1 MPYIGHAPTNAG
13 QFVLLD
19 DIQTT
24 GSPGG
29 TFNGTLDTFNMKV
42 SSVSVSPSADNL
54 LIMLSGIVQE
64 TPGSYTVSGSTI
76 VFDDAPE
83 TGMTFYGILMGQ
95 SASVG
100 AGTVNEASLEISNA
114 GSNGQYLQKQS
125 ANTGGLTW
133 ATVDTSTLAPLASP
147 DLTGNPTAPTQSAS
161 NNSTRIA
168 TTAYAD
174 TAVSNLVDSAP
185 AALDTLNEL
194 AAALGDDA
202 SFSTTVTNSIAAKLP
217 LAGGTM
223 TGNIVMADD
232 TSIGISDSDERIEF
246 DGAGDIS
253 LLGCNVGIGT
263 ASPAATSW
271 AAASPLLQLSGT
283 QPILS
288 LDETDGTE
296 WSFAAHGGKFR
307 LYDSTDSA
315 DRFAIDTDGNVGI
328 GTASPI
334 QNLQVAESGAL
345 AGIYLTTYDTGASTS
360 TFTLA
365 KSDHNT
371 IGTYAT
377 TDANDVLG
385 TLAWRGVGSGAAGF
399 NIAGSIQVKQTGVGG
414 TTYIPGDMTFTV
426 STDTDQYER
435 MRIRSDG
442 FVGIGTDSP
451 GNDAGYTATT
461 LDVNG
466 YVQGN
471 TILIGSGIEANDTY
485 VLRWDGNTGTKSF
498 FPLTDNRHDLGNS
511 IRRWDDVYATNSSI
525 QTSDRNLKENITD
538 SSLGLDFLTQLR
550 PVEYKWKDYTAP
562 AELIDEFEASVW
574 DDKNIG
580 DERHPAEEKT
590 YTRTHY
596 GLIAQEV
603 EEVLTDMGM
612 TTEQFAPIVIS
623 PKNEND
629 TLEEAIASEEITY
642 SMRYG
647 EYVGILIKAIQ
658 ELSAKVEA
666 LENE

>member
-19 DIQTT
+19 DIETA

-29 TFNGTLDTFNMKV
+29 TFNGILDTFNMKV

-263 ASPAATSW
+263 TSPGR
-271 AAASPLLQLSGT
+271 PLHVHKDGANLHIKMTADDDRSCSMEFANDSGNT
-283 QPILS
+283 VYCGMFG
-288 LDETDGTE
+288 DV
-296 WSFAAHGGKFR
+296 AGGIDKFGIYNGGLR
-307 LYDSTDSA
+307 MVVDNS
-315 DRFAIDTDGNVGI
+315 GKVGI
-328 GTASPI
+328 GT
-334 QNLQVAESGAL
+334 
-345 AGIYLTTYDTGASTS
+345 
-360 TFTLA
+360 
-365 KSDHNT
+365 
-371 IGTYAT
+371 
-377 TDANDVLG
+377 
-385 TLAWRGVGSGAAGF
+385 
-399 NIAGSIQVKQTGVGG
+399 
-414 TTYIPGDMTFTV
+414 
-426 STDTDQYER
+426 
-435 MRIRSDG
+435 
-442 FVGIGTDSP
+442 
-451 GNDAGYTATT
+451 TAPEDL
-461 LDVNG
+461 LDVRTD
-466 YVQGN
+466 GN
-471 TILIGSGIEANDTY
+471 TICNFVHAEGNYTLFDMGKPSDTNYIWIQAVDLYRAIRINYEFLFMSNIANGNCFRPFVDDTY
-485 VLRWDGNTGTKSF
+485 DIGHSSYHF
-498 FPLTDNRHDLGNS
+498 
-511 IRRWDDVYATNSSI
+511 DDIYATNGSI
-525 QTSDRNLKENITD
+525 QTSDERRKDNITV
-538 SSLGLDFLTQLR
+538 SSLGLDFVNKLT
-550 PVEYKWKDYTAP
+550 PVQYKWKDYEVP
-562 AELIDEFEASVW
+562 DEFYSDITPPPDGSE
-574 DDKNIG
+574 IG
-580 DERHPAEEKT
+580 DLRREGFTKT
-590 YTRTHY
+590 FTRTHY

-603 EEVLTDMGM
+603 EQVLEDIGLTSTD
-612 TTEQFAPIVIS
+612 FAPLIKSRALDADGVNEVDDYQYGLRYEELIS
-623 PKNEND
+623 P
-629 TLEEAIASEEITY
+629 
-642 SMRYG
+642 
-647 EYVGILIKAIQ
+647 LIKAIQ

-666 LENE
+666 LENA